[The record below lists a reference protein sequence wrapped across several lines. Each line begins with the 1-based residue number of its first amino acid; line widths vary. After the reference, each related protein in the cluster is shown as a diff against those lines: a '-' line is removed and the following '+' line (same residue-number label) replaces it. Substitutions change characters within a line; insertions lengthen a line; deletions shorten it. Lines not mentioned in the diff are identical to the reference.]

1 MFPVQLVSVLGG
13 METKKH
19 RRWRKPL
26 AAHLSLTRE
35 YLLRFI
41 KGSGSC
47 SHFSS
52 FEPEMMQ
59 ETINL
64 IKSIGTYNERYKAWI
79 KANER
84 NWKRYLKDSESVG
97 VS

>member
-1 MFPVQLVSVLGG
+1 MD
-13 METKKH
+13 TKKH
-19 RRWRKPL
+19 RRLRKPL
-26 AAHLSLTRE
+26 AAHLTLTKE
-35 YLLRFI
+35 HLLRFI
-41 KGSGSC
+41 QSKGSC
-47 SHFSS
+47 SHFSR
-52 FEPEMMQ
+52 FPTDMMQ